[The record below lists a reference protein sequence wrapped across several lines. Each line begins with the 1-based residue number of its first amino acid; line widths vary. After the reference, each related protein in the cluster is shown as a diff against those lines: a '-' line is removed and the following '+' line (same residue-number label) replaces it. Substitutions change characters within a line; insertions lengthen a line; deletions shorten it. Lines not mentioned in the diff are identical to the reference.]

1 MESFSERIAQILKHY
16 TLQPKEL
23 AEKCGVQ
30 RSAIS
35 HLINGRNRPSVSF
48 LSTLSDVYPELDTRW
63 LLHGK
68 GKMFTNVTPS
78 SISTEDTLEATIHEE
93 ITKSENDT
101 SVTSNTQIPKTT
113 PLPARTQKELEPNSA
128 KTIERVIVCYSD
140 GTFSTYEH

>member
-16 TLQPKEL
+16 KLQPKEL

-68 GKMFTNVTPS
+68 GEMFTNVSTLSNESES
-78 SISTEDTLEATIHEE
+78 SSKYTVGDES
-93 ITKSENDT
+93 TKSTSDT
-101 SVTSNTQIPKTT
+101 AVTGNTQVHKST
-113 PLPARTQKELEPNSA
+113 PLPTRTQKEQEPNSA